1 MDLGQLDND
10 ETATLAFTSNEKR
23 VNLKKNNN
31 IKNISLN
38 YLFVIFLIQKKKIDK
53 WIMKFLER

>member
-1 MDLGQLDND
+1 MDLGRLDND

-38 YLFVIFLIQKKKIDK
+38 YLFVIFLIQKKK
-53 WIMKFLER
+53 